1 MQVDII
7 VPLDAAALQPGVIL
21 GSKIMFETGKEYSR
35 EDIHRVTGGCKQA
48 FLPVKGG
55 KVVAARLRQDL
66 NPNAPD
72 IIVCDGSAAARAA
85 GRTLARQTDPIPVF
99 IRTATDRFRYVGEY
113 VTDESLTAPGHYAKY
128 VENTGFTLGQISRVI
143 KMKRR

>member
-1 MQVDII
+1 
-7 VPLDAAALQPGVIL
+7 
-21 GSKIMFETGKEYSR
+21 MFETGKEYSR
-35 EDIHRVTGGCKQA
+35 EEIHRVTGGCKQA

-66 NPNAPD
+66 NPFAPD
-72 IIVCDGSAAARAA
+72 VIVCDGSAAARAA
-85 GRTLARQTDPIPVF
+85 GRTLSRQSNPIPVF

-113 VTDESLTAPGHYAKY
+113 VTDESLTAPVDYAKY
-128 VENTGFTLGQISRVI
+128 VENSGFTPGQISRVI